1 MKIFLLSF
9 LILFVTVNTAWVSF
23 TKRGV
28 SVNAK
33 GFQGYDFNTGA
44 TEIKFNMRASTRC
57 DMFLLSETQFQ
68 NFKRGA
74 SFISLWSSKGVTSS
88 GQQFY
93 SNVQNIRSKLLIR
106 K

>member
-1 MKIFLLSF
+1 
-9 LILFVTVNTAWVSF
+9 
-23 TKRGV
+23 
-28 SVNAK
+28 VNAK
-33 GFQGYDFNTGA
+33 GYQGYDFNTGA